1 MFPHR
6 RGSRED
12 SRRADRVPG
21 ERALLT
27 GMAIDSVGSG
37 MYVPFSLV
45 FFRHITGLPLTV
57 IGAVL
62 TVAGFAAMA
71 VLPLV
76 GTAVDRFGARRLQLA
91 LYVLRG
97 LGFAAYPFASSLPA
111 FAVVALLTSIGDRG
125 FPVAQ
130 QARIGELAR
139 GAQVER
145 LQAIAR
151 SLANAGLGAGTLL
164 ASLIIGLLGD
174 RGFTAA
180 AGLNAASFFAAAL
193 LARRV
198 PAAGHAVAAGAR
210 RTREA
215 KGPRAAERVGYRTV
229 LADRPYLGLTG
240 ANFLIA
246 LGYSALS
253 VLLPVFAVSCLGAP
267 QSLTGVA
274 FVVNTVLCAVAGVP
288 VARLARRVGSR
299 TRAAALGAGFFALAG
314 LGQVVLGTLRPHALP
329 VVMGGLLLL
338 VVVATVGELVHNPSA
353 AALATAAAPV
363 ALRGRYLA
371 TYQLSWSLAKTLA
384 PSLFTLLLAAD
395 ARLPWLL
402 VAVAALAGGALLL
415 RLGRLL
421 PVAVLSPAPATVGTP
436 GSASASVSGA
446 DAAASVGPCRFV
458 PGPLPE
464 NSQKISPGKFRAN
477 HALAPRILSDPCPE
491 ARRLARRPARPAF
504 TR

>member
-1 MFPHR
+1 MFPKQQAD
-6 RGSRED
+6 RGVPGLSGGRSVE
-12 SRRADRVPG
+12 RVPG
-21 ERALLT
+21 ERALLA

-37 MYVPFSLV
+37 MYIPFSLV
-45 FFRHITGLPLTV
+45 FFRHVTGLPLTA

-97 LGFAAYPFASSLPA
+97 LGFAAYPFAGSLPA
-111 FAVVALLTSIGDRG
+111 FAAVALLTSIGDRG

-139 GAQVER
+139 GGQVER

-164 ASLIIGLLGD
+164 ASLMIGLLGD

-180 AGLNAASFFAAAL
+180 AVLNAASFFAAAL

-198 PAAGHAVAAGAR
+198 PAMPAAPTASVAPRASTAS
-210 RTREA
+210 TA
-215 KGPRAAERVGYRTV
+215 STGPRATGARAGRGGYRTV
-229 LADRPYLGLTG
+229 LADRPYLGLAG

-253 VLLPVFAVSCLGAP
+253 VLLPVFAVGCLRAP
-267 QSLTGVA
+267 QSLTGAA
-274 FVVNTVLCAVAGVP
+274 FVVNTVLCATAGVP
-288 VARLARRVGSR
+288 VARLARRLGSR

-314 LGQVVLGTLRPHALP
+314 LGQAVLGTVRPHALP
-329 VVMGGLLLL
+329 LVMGGLLFL
-338 VVVATVGELVHNPSA
+338 VVLATVGELVHNPSA
-353 AALATAAAPV
+353 SALSTAAAPA

-371 TYQLSWSLAKTLA
+371 AYQLSWSLAKTVA
-384 PSLFTLLLAAD
+384 PSLFTLLLAVD

-415 RLGRLL
+415 RLGRRL
-421 PVAVLSPAPATVGTP
+421 PAAVLAPQAATVSTP
-436 GSASASVSGA
+436 GSATVSTG
-446 DAAASVGPCRFV
+446 V
-458 PGPLPE
+458 P
-464 NSQKISPGKFRAN
+464 S
-477 HALAPRILSDPCPE
+477 
-491 ARRLARRPARPAF
+491 RRPVPAAC
-504 TR
+504 

>member
-1 MFPHR
+1 
-6 RGSRED
+6 
-12 SRRADRVPG
+12 
-21 ERALLT
+21 
-27 GMAIDSVGSG
+27 MAIDSVGSG
-37 MYVPFSLV
+37 MYIPFSLV
-45 FFRHITGLPLTV
+45 FFRHVTGLPLTA

-62 TVAGFAAMA
+62 TAAGFAAMA

-97 LGFAAYPFASSLPA
+97 LGFAAYPFAGSLPA
-111 FAVVALLTSIGDRG
+111 FAAVALLTSIGDRG

-139 GAQVER
+139 GGQVER

-164 ASLIIGLLGD
+164 ASLMIGLLGD

-180 AGLNAASFFAAAL
+180 AVLNAASFFAAAL

-198 PAAGHAVAAGAR
+198 PAVPRATGAAGAAGA
-210 RTREA
+210 TGD
-215 KGPRAAERVGYRTV
+215 KGDKGDRGATGDRASRGGGRGGYRTV

-253 VLLPVFAVSCLGAP
+253 VLLPVFAVNCLGAP
-267 QSLTGVA
+267 QSLTGAA
-274 FVVNTVLCAVAGVP
+274 FVVNTVLCATAGVP

-314 LGQVVLGTLRPHALP
+314 LGQAVLGTVRPHALP
-329 VVMGGLLLL
+329 VVMGGLLFL
-338 VVVATVGELVHNPSA
+338 VVLSTVGELVHNPSA
-353 AALATAAAPV
+353 SALSTAAAPA

-371 TYQLSWSLAKTLA
+371 AYQLSWSLAKTVA

-402 VAVAALAGGALLL
+402 VAATALAGGALLL
-415 RLGRLL
+415 RLGRRL
-421 PVAVLSPAPATVGTP
+421 PAAVLSPAPTVTVSTP
-436 GSASASVSGA
+436 GSADVSTG
-446 DAAASVGPCRFV
+446 V
-458 PGPLPE
+458 PGRHPLP
-464 NSQKISPGKFRAN
+464 A
-477 HALAPRILSDPCPE
+477 AC
-491 ARRLARRPARPAF
+491 
-504 TR
+504 